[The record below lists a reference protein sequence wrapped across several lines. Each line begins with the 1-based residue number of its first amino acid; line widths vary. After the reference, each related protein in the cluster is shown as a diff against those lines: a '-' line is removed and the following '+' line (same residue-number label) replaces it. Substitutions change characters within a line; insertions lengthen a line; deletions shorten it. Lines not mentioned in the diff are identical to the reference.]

1 MALVQDAQWRLPS
14 EIPSPPSEYEN
25 EEGVAKAVL
34 GDDMISVPPEKSCFA
49 SPEFSSIHPVPLQ
62 ADVGDPEASDN
73 NSSCGSLESIHTR
86 VSGASVYGENSK
98 TVDMG
103 STDGPPAD
111 TEAVMAPFHYISALP
126 SKGIRDQ
133 LIEILN
139 LWVAASPESLDNT
152 KTIIR
157 DIHNLSLMLDDV
169 QDNSPMRRAKPATHC
184 VFGMPQ
190 TVNSATYQIVDVIS
204 RAQQFHH
211 AESLQVV
218 LDEMRNLLIGQSHDL
233 LWTHLLV
240 TPSVDQYLK
249 MVDGK
254 TGGLF
259 RMISRLMIAQSDSP
273 EKPGSLDR
281 LMTLFGRFFQ
291 IYDDYVNIS
300 SAQYTKTKGFAEDLD
315 EGKYSFPLIHALEH
329 ARPASRAALEHLLMR
344 RRVAGHADAC
354 QKDFTIGL
362 FRETGS
368 LASTTEVLRA
378 LRRELEDEVGRLEA
392 AMGKANPGLRG
403 VIRAFKIDND

>member
-1 MALVQDAQWRLPS
+1 MALTQAAQWRIRS
-14 EIPSPPSEYEN
+14 DIPSPPSEYEN
-25 EEGVAKAVL
+25 EEGVVKTVL
-34 GDDMISVPPEKSCFA
+34 GDNLISVPPEKSCFP
-49 SPEFSSIHPVPLQ
+49 SPEFSALHPVPLQ
-62 ADVGDPEASDN
+62 TDVGDPEASDN

-86 VSGASVYGENSK
+86 VSSASAYGENSK

-103 STDGPPAD
+103 RTDGPPAD
-111 TEAVMAPFHYISALP
+111 TEAVMAPFYYISALP
-126 SKGIRDQ
+126 SKGVRDQ

-139 LWVAASPESLDNT
+139 LWVGASPESLDNT

-169 QDNSPMRRAKPATHC
+169 QDNSPMRRAKPSTHC

-204 RAQQFHH
+204 RAQQLHH
-211 AESLQVV
+211 AESLEVV
-218 LDEMRNLLIGQSHDL
+218 L
-233 LWTHLLV
+233 
-240 TPSVDQYLK
+240 DQYLK

-273 EKPGSLDR
+273 QKPESLDR

-315 EGKYSFPLIHALEH
+315 EGKYSFLLIHALEH
-329 ARPASRAALEHLLMR
+329 ARPAARAALENLLMR
-344 RRVAGHADAC
+344 RRVVGHADAC

-368 LASTTEVLRA
+368 LASTTAVLRA
-378 LRRELEDEVGRLEA
+378 LRRELEDEVARLEA
-392 AMGKANPGLRG
+392 ATGKANPGLRK
-403 VIRAFKIDND
+403 VIGAFRIDED